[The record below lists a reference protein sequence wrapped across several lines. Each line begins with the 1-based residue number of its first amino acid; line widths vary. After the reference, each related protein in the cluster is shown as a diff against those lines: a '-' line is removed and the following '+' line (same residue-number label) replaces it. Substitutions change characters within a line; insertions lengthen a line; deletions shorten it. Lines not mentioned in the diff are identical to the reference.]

1 MQAPSFVQVPSRHR
15 LLGFLAQR
23 LKQRDRELNGPSSSH
38 STWTAL
44 QAEEKEAAGPSWSV
58 DSENSDLQLAGDGPK
73 PEFIRGQQTETQP
86 NPSEAIA
93 STSVERRGGGAL
105 GGWLTRLTGAYSV
118 AGARYI
124 HCRRAM
130 VSVEDSNTCKYDDA
144 VGCALY
150 SPCSCAIKHF
160 SSGMAD
166 VAHSSILCSSQELHL
181 CSDSAWHHGVVH
193 EVSHAPRC
201 H

>member
-1 MQAPSFVQVPSRHR
+1 MQAPSLVQVPSKHR

-130 VSVEDSNTCKYDDA
+130 VSWKILILASMMM
-144 VGCALY
+144 LL
-150 SPCSCAIKHF
+150 
-160 SSGMAD
+160 D
-166 VAHSSILCSSQELHL
+166 VLCT
-181 CSDSAWHHGVVH
+181 HHA
-193 EVSHAPRC
+193 HAPSSTFQVGWLT
-201 H
+201 